1 METIN
6 IEEAGLKEIPTLQSI
21 AEIAFRATYKEI
33 LTPGQMEYMMDWMYS
48 EKSLL
53 QQMTADNH
61 TFQIGYD
68 AEGKAVG
75 YVSVQPEGESA
86 YHLQKIYLLPEAQGK
101 GYGRQL
107 FDAAV
112 NYIKSV
118 HPAPC
123 VMRLNVNRHNKALDF
138 YRHMGMKQVDEGDFS
153 IGHGYYMNDYIMA
166 LDI

>member
-1 METIN
+1 MGLIIKLATTDDIATIR
-6 IEEAGLKEIPTLQSI
+6 SI
-21 AEIAFRATYKEI
+21 ADVAFRETYREI
-33 LTPGQMEYMMDWMYS
+33 LSPEQMEYMMDWMYS
-48 EKSLL
+48 EESLR

-68 AEGKAVG
+68 ADDKAVG
-75 YVSVQPEGESA
+75 YVSVQPEGEST
-86 YHLQKIYLLPEAQGK
+86 YHLQKIYLLPEAQGN

-107 FDAAV
+107 FGAAV
-112 NYIKSV
+112 SYIKSI

-123 VMRLNVNRHNKALDF
+123 TMRLNVNRQNKALDF
-138 YRHMGMKQVDEGDFS
+138 YRHMGMRQVDEGDFS

>member
-1 METIN
+1 MRLITKTATTEEIATIR
-6 IEEAGLKEIPTLQSI
+6 SI
-21 AEIAFRATYKEI
+21 ADVAFRETYRKI
-33 LTPGQMEYMMDWMYS
+33 LSPEQMEYMMDWMYS